1 MNKINAGHGG
11 IFQFRI
17 CNADGIENPGEE
29 CFDGNYLMDKD
40 GNYEFRQPSLSQN
53 SESVKKLEWHDKVG
67 AINKIEPQWMKVLM
81 YVFRLELPANLT
93 CDHCIFQVL

>member
-40 GNYEFRQPSLSQN
+40 GNYEFPQPSLKN
-53 SESVKKLEWHDKVG
+53 KSESVMKLEWHDRDTNIVKLNHSG
-67 AINKIEPQWMKVLM
+67 
-81 YVFRLELPANLT
+81 
-93 CDHCIFQVL
+93 